1 MKILIVDDEPWLR
14 WILRTQLA
22 RLNHEVI
29 EAEDGQAAWEMWQRE
44 AFPMVITDWMM
55 PNMDGVGLIR
65 RIRAASTPSY
75 TYIVMLTVRTDKS
88 DVVTGLED
96 GADDYLT
103 KPFDAGELQAR
114 VAVGERILGVETRLR
129 ESLAEQSELAARDGL
144 TSIYNRRAFDYRL
157 ADEIRRARRYNR
169 PLALIM
175 VDIDH
180 FKNYNDRHGHV
191 QGDRV
196 LQELAKVLVNSVRA
210 TDFVARYGGEEF
222 AIILPETNK
231 TSSMAAAEKI
241 RTAVAAHP
249 FPLGSSQ
256 PNGALTLSL
265 GIANYPEDMPDGDVL
280 VERADQALYRAKQ
293 TGRNRAV
300 LAG

>member
-1 MKILIVDDEPWLR
+1 MKILVVDDEPWLR
-14 WILRTQLA
+14 WILRTQLT
-22 RLNHEVI
+22 RLNHEVV

-44 AFPMVITDWMM
+44 AFPMVITDWLM
-55 PNMDGVGLIR
+55 PNIDGVELIR
-65 RIRAASTPSY
+65 RIRAASTLSY

-114 VAVGERILGVETRLR
+114 VAVGERILGVEIRLR
-129 ESLAEQSELAARDGL
+129 ESLAEQSELAARDSLTGL
-144 TSIYNRRAFDYRL
+144 YNRRTFDYRL

-169 PLALIM
+169 PLVLIM
-175 VDIDH
+175 IDIDH
-180 FKNYNDRHGHV
+180 FKNYNDQHGHV
-191 QGDRV
+191 HGDRV
-196 LQELAKVLVNSVRA
+196 LQDLAKVLVNSVRA

-231 TSSMAAAEKI
+231 TSSMSAAEKI
-241 RTAVAAHP
+241 RAAVAAHP
-249 FPLGSSQ
+249 FPLGNSQ
-256 PNGALTLSL
+256 PGGMLTLSL
-265 GIANYPEDMPDGDVL
+265 GIANYPEDMPDGDAL
-280 VERADQALYRAKQ
+280 VERADQALYHAKH

-300 LAG
+300 MAG